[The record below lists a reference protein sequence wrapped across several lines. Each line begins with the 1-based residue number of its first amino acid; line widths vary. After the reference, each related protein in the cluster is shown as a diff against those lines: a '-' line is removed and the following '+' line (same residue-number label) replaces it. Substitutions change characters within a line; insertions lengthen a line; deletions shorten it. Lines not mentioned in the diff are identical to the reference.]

1 MSPIRDQQ
9 IGIFEI
15 ASYLAAA
22 VAVVGTLVWG
32 WDLNL
37 IILLFILVVAYA
49 VLRDLR
55 TLCLLKWR
63 NEPSSPSEQTILFQ
77 RSSSHS
83 QARRP
88 RQYPVVVKVV
98 KTESITGFGRSILTA
113 QEKGTVHEVER
124 ISKA

>member
-1 MSPIRDQQ
+1 MTRTMSPIRDQQ

-22 VAVVGTLVWG
+22 VAVVGTLAWG

-55 TLCLLKWR
+55 ALCLLKWR

-88 RQYPVVVKVV
+88 
-98 KTESITGFGRSILTA
+98 A
-113 QEKGTVHEVER
+113 TVPGGGQSGENRIHHRNWSEHPDSARER
-124 ISKA
+124 NGA

>member
-9 IGIFEI
+9 IGILEI

-22 VAVVGTLVWG
+22 VAVVGTVVWG

-37 IILLFILVVAYA
+37 IILLFILVVTYA

-55 TLCLLKWR
+55 ALWQLKWR

-77 RSSSHS
+77 RLSSRS

-88 RQYPVVVKVV
+88 ATVSGGRQNGKNRIHHRNWSEHPDS
-98 KTESITGFGRSILTA
+98 TR
-113 QEKGTVHEVER
+113 ER
-124 ISKA
+124 NDT